1 MPLLAAILRAAGWL
15 FRRAEAA
22 VAGSVGF
29 LAGFLAVILV
39 EGFFAARLSA
49 RTFLVVFFWA
59 ASFVLAGLPVAA
71 LDLLLSF
78 ELVTGFVFATGLGLL
93 RGCLGAVAF

>member
-22 VAGSVGF
+22 VAGSV
-29 LAGFLAVILV
+29 GFLAVILV